1 MYSWSKLG
9 IPCLALS
16 RARLLRTQTAICH
29 CIAWMTL
36 YNVYVTVSSLHE
48 FVEHPVQNQPTR
60 ELISTQKTS
69 HRHSKDLSPTVTL
82 PWHACKYKVCKLHQW
97 CILMHLFCAQLGW
110 LWSLWCCLGSL
121 VALKTIK
128 KIFLCLFLFITSIR
142 DCLSMCHEHSFLFDV
157 WSTLQTDNLP
167 HHQI

>member
-9 IPCLALS
+9 TPCLALS

-29 CIAWMTL
+29 CCCIAWMTL

-97 CILMHLFCAQLGW
+97 CIIMHLFCAQLGW

-121 VALKTIK
+121 VALKTI
-128 KIFLCLFLFITSIR
+128 
-142 DCLSMCHEHSFLFDV
+142 
-157 WSTLQTDNLP
+157 
-167 HHQI
+167 

>member
-1 MYSWSKLG
+1 MYSWSKSG

-16 RARLLRTQTAICH
+16 RARLLRTQTAIYHCC

-36 YNVYVTVSSLHE
+36 YNVYVKVSSLHE
-48 FVEHPVQNQPTR
+48 FVGHPVQNQPTR

-69 HRHSKDLSPTVTL
+69 HRHSKDLSRLRQLSPGMRVNTRYVTPPFL
-82 PWHACKYKVCKLHQW
+82 CTAR
-97 CILMHLFCAQLGW
+97 
-110 LWSLWCCLGSL
+110 
-121 VALKTIK
+121 VAVAVVSMVLSWIPGCSKNNK
-128 KIFLCLFLFITSIR
+128 KIFLCLFLFIISIR